1 MTYRTRTLAA
11 WTHAL
16 GVGRMFR
23 QRGPLIGDSP
33 ATLEGPAHLRR
44 RRLIHPPFRAREIP
58 GYAGVIT
65 RLARDLSGSFKP
77 RTRTPRPRAVP
88 G

>member
-1 MTYRTRTLAA
+1 
-11 WTHAL
+11 
-16 GVGRMFR
+16 MFR
-23 QRGPLIGDSP
+23 QLGPVIDDSL

-77 RTRTPRPRAVP
+77 REPVRVDRAL
-88 G
+88 